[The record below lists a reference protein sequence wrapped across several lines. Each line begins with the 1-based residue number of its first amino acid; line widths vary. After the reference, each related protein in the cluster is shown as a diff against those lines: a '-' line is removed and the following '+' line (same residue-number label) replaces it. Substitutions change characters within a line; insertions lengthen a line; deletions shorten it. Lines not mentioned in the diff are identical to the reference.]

1 MSKLFKDNDSWG
13 ENSSSGGGGSF
24 SFKKTP
30 AKKATKKDKK
40 ALKRKLNEEIE
51 ASGVDSVGGSF
62 VRAPQFYNQKE
73 ETSAESVPEKTKNKR
88 KRKHEKNGSKGDQDG
103 NDSTPEVP
111 KKMKKPQEDDQSAK
125 SFQDKLRENLKGSR
139 FRFLNEIMYKQSGS
153 QSLQLL
159 KSDPTAFTAYHE
171 GYRHQI
177 SKWPMNPLDRIINN
191 IKRLP
196 KNHVIAD
203 MGCGDAR
210 LSKAVVQ
217 KVYSLDLV
225 SNVEG
230 VIETDMAKTPLETNS
245 VHVVVYCLSLM
256 GTNLKDFFIEANRI
270 LKMGGLVKV
279 AEVSSRF
286 DKIDTF
292 TDFVQKCGFEL
303 MSKDLTHNLFYFI
316 NFKKTHDVN
325 AYNKVVP
332 DYSLKPCLYK
342 KR

>member
-1 MSKLFKDNDSWG
+1 
-13 ENSSSGGGGSF
+13 
-24 SFKKTP
+24 
-30 AKKATKKDKK
+30 
-40 ALKRKLNEEIE
+40 
-51 ASGVDSVGGSF
+51 
-62 VRAPQFYNQKE
+62 
-73 ETSAESVPEKTKNKR
+73 
-88 KRKHEKNGSKGDQDG
+88 
-103 NDSTPEVP
+103 
-111 KKMKKPQEDDQSAK
+111 
-125 SFQDKLRENLKGSR
+125 
-139 FRFLNEIMYKQSGS
+139 
-153 QSLQLL
+153 
-159 KSDPTAFTAYHE
+159 
-171 GYRHQI
+171 
-177 SKWPMNPLDRIINN
+177 
-191 IKRLP
+191 
-196 KNHVIAD
+196 

-270 LKMGGLVKV
+270 LKMGGLIKV

-303 MSKDLTHNLFYFI
+303 ISKDLTHNLFYFI